1 MHSENTII
9 PKSFYSTGKNEN
21 NLNSH
26 AINLGIKK
34 QKKAKCITKIKNKII
49 NLREEDEEKSVSL
62 YNQIT
67 DSSQKNN
74 ESSSS
79 FEKVDDESEES
90 NLEKNKHIS
99 YFKKQPA
106 KILISKE
113 IEKKYNSDIFNQK
126 NRIKRNII
134 KENHFNVI
142 SNIKS
147 NQLNINQIKR

>member
-1 MHSENTII
+1 MKE
-9 PKSFYSTGKNEN
+9 
-21 NLNSH
+21 
-26 AINLGIKK
+26 
-34 QKKAKCITKIKNKII
+34 
-49 NLREEDEEKSVSL
+49 R
-62 YNQIT
+62 NQIY
-67 DSSQKNN
+67 
-74 ESSSS
+74 
-79 FEKVDDESEES
+79 
-90 NLEKNKHIS
+90 KNKHIS
-99 YFKKQPA
+99 YFKKQPT